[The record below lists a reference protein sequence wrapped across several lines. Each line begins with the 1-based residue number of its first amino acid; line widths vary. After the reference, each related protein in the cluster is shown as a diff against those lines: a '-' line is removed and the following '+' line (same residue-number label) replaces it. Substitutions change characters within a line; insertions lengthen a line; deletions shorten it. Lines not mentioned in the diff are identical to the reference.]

1 MRYTVAM
8 HSRRTTC
15 YQPRWPSFGGGYRC
29 TYDGSALIRGYRSVW
44 RSSHYQAVMPS
55 NARFFSYYYYFLDYY
70 YSWIERDVLP
80 RFYCCGL
87 AGGNFCN
94 LYESRRPRSNC
105 WGYRQPWFGW
115 FWGDPHINT
124 LDGRKYTF
132 NGLGEYTTI
141 AYSHGDPFML
151 QARTGKAFNNG
162 VPVEDGTVF
171 TGFAAT
177 QDITK
182 VEFQLNDERT
192 DMSILVNATAIN
204 MMEFLVDGL
213 NSPDPTFILS
223 TENDTVSEGEIK
235 VTALFKAE
243 GYPSSSFTVTFKNGI
258 LELSVMVPSEYA
270 QNGIG
275 RGLLGNVNGDKSDDF
290 LLKNGTLLVD
300 QPGRNLTDGEIFQ
313 FGQSWMIQESES
325 LFEYGDRSWSY
336 YNPSDYKPIFLDEL
350 LASDTDQTKTAREAC
365 GEDEACL
372 FDYLAVSP
380 EMGQQTMTTGKQLD
394 KDLLNLDNFPPNVTS
409 VVEIGVTD
417 ALQEGEVLFMQVGV
431 TVTLNISAHDP
442 NEEDEVFFTFN
453 DTIPDGANISSD
465 GILTWE
471 PPDLNVSSI
480 EIIVMDDRGAVTSLT
495 YKVMICQC
503 GNEGVCDFENQAEG
517 QDLNANGFAVVTC
530 NCSGGWSG
538 DHCDVDYDSCEGTPC
553 YEGVICYDEVPSSD
567 IEYTCGPCPPELS
580 GDGTT
585 CFDFNECADTNDNDC
600 EQKCDNNLG
609 SYTCLCNAG
618 YILALDQRSCDE
630 VSECDEAL
638 KNSTESANCTCEP
651 GFQLENGTCSDFDEC
666 ASHVDQCPPDI
677 STCMNLL
684 GDYSCTCQSGYHNP
698 SPKECQDIDECQLT
712 TAVCSSDPNLV
723 CMNTPGNFSCV
734 CREDTTE
741 INGDC
746 QNALTLTLN
755 VRLTFISGL
764 SVEYYPDTIDSQENQ
779 RQLAQDVLS
788 YLNKSSE
795 FGDDILQVSVKNY
808 TLTGSYVLV
817 SFRVDVDTNASLDDT
832 SLERI
837 FMELLPGSR
846 LIVPDHRVMEED
858 INECERF
865 TDVCRNGNCT
875 NTDGSFYCTCN
886 EGFDGTGTDSCTDKN
901 ECLGDHKCNLTCINS
916 PGSYS
921 CFVPLSTT
929 TPQEETD
936 VSSTTSTSDSG
947 RPGLSPGV
955 IVGIILGAMSAALC
969 FIVCTCCIMV
979 LIVRRNK
986 DDKIKKGERRARVTE
1001 HTRIYD
1007 EQWSEHSSDNRS
1019 LDSSLDRRQY
1029 EISQAVSRLRL
1040 YQGIDRPMVETNFY
1054 QTSDGSDNFTV
1065 PYVTDGQ
1072 SSGVGAV
1079 ERNPIHDR
1087 YY

>member
-1 MRYTVAM
+1 
-8 HSRRTTC
+8 
-15 YQPRWPSFGGGYRC
+15 
-29 TYDGSALIRGYRSVW
+29 
-44 RSSHYQAVMPS
+44 MPS

-70 YSWIERDVLP
+70 YSWI
-80 RFYCCGL
+80 
-87 AGGNFCN
+87 
-94 LYESRRPRSNC
+94 
-105 WGYRQPWFGW
+105 
-115 FWGDPHINT
+115 
-124 LDGRKYTF
+124 
-132 NGLGEYTTI
+132 
-141 AYSHGDPFML
+141 
-151 QARTGKAFNNG
+151 
-162 VPVEDGTVF
+162 
-171 TGFAAT
+171 
-177 QDITK
+177 
-182 VEFQLNDERT
+182 
-192 DMSILVNATAIN
+192 
-204 MMEFLVDGL
+204 DGL

-394 KDLLNLDNFPPNVTS
+394 KDLLNLD
-409 VVEIGVTD
+409 
-417 ALQEGEVLFMQVGV
+417 
-431 TVTLNISAHDP
+431 
-442 NEEDEVFFTFN
+442 
-453 DTIPDGANISSD
+453 

-503 GNEGVCDFENQAEG
+503 ENEGVCDFENQAEG

-553 YEGVICYDEVPSSD
+553 YEGVICFDEPPSSD
-567 IEYTCGPCPPELS
+567 IEYSCGPCPPQLS
-580 GDGTT
+580 GNDTT
-585 CFDFNECADTNDNDC
+585 CFDFNECADTHENDC
-600 EQKCDNNLG
+600 EQNCENNLG
-609 SYTCLCNAG
+609 SYTCSCSTG

-630 VSECDEAL
+630 ISDCDEAL
-638 KNSTESANCTCEP
+638 RESTESANCTCEP
-651 GFQLENGTCSDFDEC
+651 GFQIENGMCSDFDEC
-666 ASHVDQCPPDI
+666 ASDVNQCQSDF
-677 STCMNLL
+677 STCFNLP
-684 GDYSCTCQSGYHNP
+684 GDYNCTCHSGYGNS
-698 SPKECQDIDECQLT
+698 SPKECQD
-712 TAVCSSDPNLV
+712 
-723 CMNTPGNFSCV
+723 
-734 CREDTTE
+734 
-741 INGDC
+741 
-746 QNALTLTLN
+746 ALTLTLN

-846 LIVPDHRVMEED
+846 LIVPDHRVMEE
-858 INECERF
+858 
-865 TDVCRNGNCT
+865 
-875 NTDGSFYCTCN
+875 
-886 EGFDGTGTDSCTDKN
+886 DKN

-1072 SSGVGAV
+1072 SSGVHHHGRHHLASPLSSPASSSSPLSQPQPRPPSSSSAAAAATAAHHH
-1079 ERNPIHDR
+1079 RNQVIITITLLSSSSQSYHH
-1087 YY
+1087 